1 MPQDDALILSGPLL
15 SWLTPLAPVLFLLP
29 PSTGSTVPLRHVR
42 SHAVDPTDTLWR
54 WVLVTVRTRRDASG
68 QPSRAT
74 PFVDAACFLRRLARA
89 VPRGCAWERHGGRD
103 RGPATRTRPW
113 LLGRRERYPLNG
125 GTEFVTTKSTS
136 RLRQW
141 EQRQRRSTRGASPWP
156 AAIRACRSAWVL
168 RRQLRP
174 ESRTATW
181 RAWSVERGVGSSC
194 ASGWSSGIGG
204 A

>member
-1 MPQDDALILSGPLL
+1 MVDAISARFIPSTTFYRVHSPAPARPVARGRPYRH
-15 SWLTPLAPVLFLLP
+15 PLAVGPSHSADSARRFGAAIAGHPVRRCGLLP
-29 PSTGSTVPLRHVR
+29 SSVSEGGPP
-42 SHAVDPTDTLWR
+42 
-54 WVLVTVRTRRDASG
+54 
-68 QPSRAT
+68 
-74 PFVDAACFLRRLARA
+74 
-89 VPRGCAWERHGGRD
+89 GCAWERHGGRD

>member
-1 MPQDDALILSGPLL
+1 VSTLPQDDALILSGPLL

-89 VPRGCAWERHGGRD
+89 VPRAALGNGTGDVTADRQPGPGR
-103 RGPATRTRPW
+103 GYSEGENATR
-113 LLGRRERYPLNG
+113 
-125 GTEFVTTKSTS
+125 
-136 RLRQW
+136 
-141 EQRQRRSTRGASPWP
+141 
-156 AAIRACRSAWVL
+156 
-168 RRQLRP
+168 
-174 ESRTATW
+174 
-181 RAWSVERGVGSSC
+181 
-194 ASGWSSGIGG
+194 
-204 A
+204 